1 MTTEMRKLV
10 AELCS
15 PACAGRK
22 PGTKG
27 GDAARAAVVSA
38 LRTAG
43 LDPYEQPVPGLRGA
57 NVIAVLP
64 GDVERYV
71 LVGAHFD
78 HLGELAGQVYW
89 GADDNAA
96 AVGILLEVGHA
107 LAAKRPAG
115 RGVLLAA
122 FDGEEAPHFTQN
134 TMGSMFFAKHPTV
147 PLDRIDMMIAMDLVG
162 HTFGP
167 AGVPDEVGQ
176 SLFALGAER
185 SEGTAAHVDSIAS
198 IEPGV
203 RIRRADAE
211 IIPPLSDYLAFW
223 QRSVPFLFL
232 TAGRSRHY
240 HMPTDTPE
248 KLDWPKMLATARWL
262 ERFVRETCAR
272 PAKPLP
278 FLRSGRDDAA
288 TLRSLV
294 AITRALE
301 PVSAEARTG
310 RETAE
315 ALLAECDTSGALPDP
330 LRNHASMLVGML
342 ESKLA

>member
-10 AELCS
+10 EELCS

-38 LRTAG
+38 LRKAG
-43 LDPYEQPVPGLRGA
+43 LDPHEQPVPGLHGA

-78 HLGELAGQVYW
+78 HLGELAGQVFW

-96 AVGILLEVGHA
+96 AVGILLEVARA
-107 LAAKRPAG
+107 LAAERPTG
-115 RGVLLAA
+115 RGVILAA
-122 FDGEEAPHFTQN
+122 FDGEEPPHFTHD
-134 TMGSMFFAKHPTV
+134 TMGSVFFAKHPPV
-147 PLDRIDMMIAMDLVG
+147 PLDRIDMMSAMDLVG

-167 AGVPDEVGQ
+167 AGVPDEVGA

-185 SEGTAAHVDSIAS
+185 SEGTAAHVDSIATS
-198 IEPGV
+198 EPLV

-211 IIPPLSDYLAFW
+211 VIPPLSDHLAFW
-223 QRSVPFLFL
+223 QRGVPFLFL
-232 TAGRSRHY
+232 TSGRSRHY
-240 HMPTDTPE
+240 HTPTDTPE
-248 KLDWPKMLATARWL
+248 KLDWPKMAATARWL

-272 PAKPLP
+272 PPGPIP
-278 FLRSGRDDAA
+278 FLRHGRDDAA
-288 TLRSLV
+288 TLRSF
-294 AITRALE
+294 ITITTALE
-301 PVSAEARTG
+301 PVSAEASAA

-315 ALLAECDTSGALPDP
+315 ELLAQCDERGALPDP
-330 LRNHASMLVGML
+330 LRSHASMLVGML